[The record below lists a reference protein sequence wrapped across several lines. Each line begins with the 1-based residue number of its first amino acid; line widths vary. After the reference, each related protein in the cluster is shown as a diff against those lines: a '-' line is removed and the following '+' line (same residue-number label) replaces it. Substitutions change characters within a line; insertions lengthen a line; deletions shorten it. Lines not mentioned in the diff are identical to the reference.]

1 MNPARSLA
9 PAVISGEPRDLWIYL
24 VAPFV
29 GAVLAT
35 LTMRVPHSHKH
46 RSEREAAEGR

>member
-1 MNPARSLA
+1 MNPARSPD
-9 PAVISGEPRDLWIYL
+9 PAVLSGELRDLWIYL

-29 GAVLAT
+29 GAAVAT
-35 LTMRVPHSHKH
+35 LTMRILHSHKH